1 MTRGRIVKLSE
12 EEARALRA
20 RMRAQAEEPEVDWS
34 AVPEVKVPGKVA
46 ISVRVDEDVLAFF
59 RAEGRGYQTRINAVL
74 RSYMMAKRGK
84 QGGAP

>member
-20 RMRAQAEEPEVDWS
+20 RMRGEASEVDWT
-34 AVPEVKVPGKVA
+34 AQPVLAAPRKIA

-59 RAEGRGYQTRINAVL
+59 RAEGAGYQTRMNAVL
-74 RSYMMAKRGK
+74 RSYMLAKTGK
-84 QGGAP
+84 STERP

>member
-20 RMRAQAEEPEVDWS
+20 RMRGEASEVDWTAQPVLAAS
-34 AVPEVKVPGKVA
+34 RKIA

-59 RAEGRGYQTRINAVL
+59 RAEGAGYQTRMNAVL
-74 RSYMMAKRGK
+74 RSYMLAKTGK
-84 QGGAP
+84 STERP

>member
-20 RMRAQAEEPEVDWS
+20 RMRGQTEVAEVDWS

-46 ISVRVDEDVLAFF
+46 ISVRLDEDVLDFF
-59 RAEGRGYQTRINAVL
+59 RSEGRGYQTRINAVL
-74 RSYMMAKRGK
+74 RSYMLARQGK
-84 QGGAP
+84 G